1 MTFRNCNPQHNEI
14 IGLLFKE
21 YEEFHLPEDATI
33 KAAYN
38 ELDKAMDGMTL
49 EQKDS
54 ILYPVSL
61 LCTNHER
68 IAFCDGVRIGLRL
81 ALDLGLEST
90 LDVFTKN

>member
-1 MTFRNCNPQHNEI
+1 MTISNCIPRHNAI

-21 YEEFHLPEDATI
+21 YEELNLPEDATI
-33 KAAYN
+33 KAAYD
-38 ELDKAMDGMTL
+38 ELDKAMGGMSL

-54 ILYPVSL
+54 ILYPVSI

>member
-1 MTFRNCNPQHNEI
+1 MTISNCIPRHNAI

-21 YEEFHLPEDATI
+21 YEELNLPEDATV
-33 KAAYN
+33 KAAYD
-38 ELDKAMDGMTL
+38 ELDKAMEDMSL

-54 ILYPVSL
+54 ILYPVSI

-68 IAFCDGVRIGLRL
+68 IVFCDGVRIGLRL

>member
-1 MTFRNCNPQHNEI
+1 MTISNFIPRQNEI

-21 YEEFHLPEDATI
+21 YEELHLPEDATV
-33 KAAYN
+33 KAAYD
-38 ELDKAMDGMTL
+38 ELDKAMESMSL

-54 ILYPVSL
+54 ILYPVSI

>member
-1 MTFRNCNPQHNEI
+1 MTYRNCLPRHNEI

-21 YEEFHLPEDATI
+21 YEELHLPEDATI

-38 ELDKAMDGMTL
+38 ELDKAIDGMTL

-54 ILYPVSL
+54 ILYPVCI
-61 LCTNHER
+61 LCTKHEQ

-81 ALDLGLEST
+81 TLDLGLEST
-90 LDVFTKN
+90 LDTFT

>member
-1 MTFRNCNPQHNEI
+1 MTYRNCLPRHNEI

-21 YEEFHLPEDATI
+21 YEELHLPEDATI

-54 ILYPVSL
+54 ILYPVSA

>member
-1 MTFRNCNPQHNEI
+1 MTISNCIPRRNEI

-21 YEEFHLPEDATI
+21 YEELNLPEDATV
-33 KAAYN
+33 KAAYD
-38 ELDKAMDGMTL
+38 ELDKAMEGMSL

>member
-1 MTFRNCNPQHNEI
+1 MTSSNGIPRRNEI

-21 YEEFHLPEDATI
+21 YEELNLPEDATV
-33 KAAYN
+33 KAAYD
-38 ELDKAMDGMTL
+38 ELDKAMESMSL

-54 ILYPVSL
+54 ILYPVSI

>member
-1 MTFRNCNPQHNEI
+1 MTISNCIPRHNAI

-21 YEEFHLPEDATI
+21 YEELNLPEDATV
-33 KAAYN
+33 KAAYD
-38 ELDKAMDGMTL
+38 ELDKAMESMSL

-54 ILYPVSL
+54 ILYPVSI

>member
-1 MTFRNCNPQHNEI
+1 MTISNCIPRRNEI

-21 YEEFHLPEDATI
+21 YEELNLPEDATI
-33 KAAYN
+33 KAAYD
-38 ELDKAMDGMTL
+38 ELDKAMGGMSL

-54 ILYPVSL
+54 ILYPVSI

>member
-1 MTFRNCNPQHNEI
+1 MTISNCIPRRNEI

-21 YEEFHLPEDATI
+21 YEELNLPEDATV
-33 KAAYN
+33 KAAYD
-38 ELDKAMDGMTL
+38 ELDKAMESMSL

-54 ILYPVSL
+54 ILYPVSI

>member
-1 MTFRNCNPQHNEI
+1 MTISNCIPRRNEI

-21 YEEFHLPEDATI
+21 YEELNLPEDATI
-33 KAAYN
+33 KAAYD
-38 ELDKAMDGMTL
+38 ELDKAMGGMSL

-68 IAFCDGVRIGLRL
+68 IAFCDGVQIGLRL

-90 LDVFTKN
+90 PNLFTKS

>member
-1 MTFRNCNPQHNEI
+1 MTISNCIPRRNEI

-21 YEEFHLPEDATI
+21 YEELNLPEDATVE
-33 KAAYN
+33 AAYD
-38 ELDKAMDGMTL
+38 ELDKAMESMSL

-54 ILYPVSL
+54 ILYPVSI